1 MQNVHEFLTSPEALV
16 DVSIDKETGIIVDD
30 DGCGDGRVVAQV
42 LIGDVAKKKSLI
54 RPKVFGGAPVMAL
67 AAKIGNNEA
76 VNVSLQVLFSDSVA
90 TLEKMG
96 IDFGGHSDTHATD
109 KNCGCGA
116 IDKAPQIISAVVNHQ
131 DEIKE

>member
-1 MQNVHEFLTSPEALV
+1 MSRFWWEFSAPQSNEAKETKITTTLIAPEGIEFGNGAIGVKNRLADPEDPLKPEDMQNVHEFLTSPEALV
-16 DVSIDKETGIIVDD
+16 DVSIDKETGTIVDD

-76 VNVSLQVLFSDSVA
+76 VNV
-90 TLEKMG
+90 
-96 IDFGGHSDTHATD
+96 
-109 KNCGCGA
+109 
-116 IDKAPQIISAVVNHQ
+116 
-131 DEIKE
+131 